1 MMKTRKE
8 DMRKLVQLGALLLAL
23 CCMPACSGNKENK
36 EQQQEA
42 EEKPKVKIAP
52 SAEREVDQIE
62 EYTATVESDVK
73 NNISSNAAL
82 RIKKIYVDV
91 GDVVRRGQ
99 LLVQMDES
107 SLQQLKL
114 QIENQKVEF
123 NRTDQLY
130 KVGGASKA
138 EWDNAKMQLDINET
152 AYRNMRENT
161 RLTSPV
167 SGVVTARNYD
177 DGDMAGTS
185 PILTIETLAPVKMLI
200 HVSETHYPQ
209 VRKGMD
215 VAVRVD
221 TYGEEEFP
229 GKVSIVYPTIDPN
242 THTFPV
248 EITLSNR
255 DNRVRPGMF
264 ARATL
269 TFGVE
274 RHTLVPDQA
283 VVKQMGA
290 GDHYVYVYEKNGTV
304 SRKKV
309 ELGRRLGEEYEILSG
324 VTGGQQVVVAGQ
336 NKLAD
341 GVAVELVK

>member
-1 MMKTRKE
+1 
-8 DMRKLVQLGALLLAL
+8 MRKLVQTGALLLVL
-23 CCMPACSGNKENK
+23 FGMPACSGNKESK
-36 EQQQEA
+36 EQQEVT
-42 EEKPKVKIAP
+42 EKPKVKTAQ
-52 SAEREVDQIE
+52 STQRDVEQIE

-82 RIKKIYVDV
+82 RIQKIMVDV
-91 GDVVRRGQ
+91 GDVVSRGQ

-130 KVGGASKA
+130 KIGGASKA
-138 EWDNAKMQLDINET
+138 EWDNAKMQLDVNET
-152 AYRNMRENT
+152 AYRNMLENT

-177 DGDMAGTS
+177 NGDMAGAN

-200 HVSETHYPQ
+200 HVSETYYPL
-209 VRKGMD
+209 VKKGMS

-221 TYGEEEFP
+221 TYGEEVFP
-229 GKVSIVYPTIDPN
+229 GQVSIVYPTIDPN

-248 EITLSNR
+248 EITLSNQ

-269 TFGVE
+269 TFGIESRTV
-274 RHTLVPDQA
+274 VPDQA

-290 GDHYVYVYEKNGTV
+290 GDHYVFVYEKNGTV

-309 ELGRRLGEEYEILSG
+309 EIGRRLGTEYEILSG
-324 VTGGQQVVVAGQ
+324 VEAGKQVVVAGQ
-336 NKLAD
+336 NKLTD
-341 GVAVELVK
+341 GAAVELVK

>member
-1 MMKTRKE
+1 
-8 DMRKLVQLGALLLAL
+8 MRKLVYWGAVLLAL
-23 CCMPACSGNKENK
+23 CCMPACSGSKENK

-42 EEKPKVKIAP
+42 EEKPKVKVA
-52 SAEREVDQIE
+52 SSTERDVEQIE

-200 HVSETHYPQ
+200 HVSEPHYPQ
-209 VRKGMD
+209 VKKGMS
-215 VAVRVD
+215 VSVRVD

-274 RHTLVPDQA
+274 RHTIVPDQA

-324 VTGGQQVVVAGQ
+324 VGGGQQVVIAGQ

-341 GVAVELVK
+341 GMAVELVK

>member
-1 MMKTRKE
+1 
-8 DMRKLVQLGALLLAL
+8 MRKLVQMGAFLMAL
-23 CCMPACSGNKENK
+23 CCLSACSGNKDSK
-36 EQQQEA
+36 EQQQA
-42 EEKPKVKIAP
+42 TEEKPKVKIAM
-52 SAEREVDQIE
+52 SSEREVEQIE

-82 RIKKIYVDV
+82 RIKNILADV

-167 SGVVTARNYD
+167 NGVVTARNYD
-177 DGDMAGTS
+177 NGDMAGAN
-185 PILTIETLAPVKMLI
+185 PILTIETLTPVKMLI
-200 HVSETHYPQ
+200 HVSETYYPQ
-209 VRKGMD
+209 VKKGMS

-221 TYGEEEFP
+221 TYGEEEFT

-248 EITLSNR
+248 EITLSNQ

-274 RHTLVPDQA
+274 KHTIVPDQS

-309 ELGRRLGEEYEILSG
+309 EIGRRLGTEYEILSG
-324 VTGGQQVVVAGQ
+324 VEAGRQVVIAGQ

-341 GVAVELVK
+341 GAAVELVK

>member
-1 MMKTRKE
+1 M
-8 DMRKLVQLGALLLAL
+8 
-23 CCMPACSGNKENK
+23 S
-36 EQQQEA
+36 
-42 EEKPKVKIAP
+42 
-52 SAEREVDQIE
+52 SEREVEQIE
-62 EYTATVESDVK
+62 EYTATVESDLK

-82 RIKKIYVDV
+82 RIKNILVDV

-152 AYRNMRENT
+152 AYRNMQENT

-177 DGDMAGTS
+177 NGDMAGAN

-200 HVSETHYPQ
+200 HVSETYYPE
-209 VRKGMD
+209 VKKGMS

-248 EITLSNR
+248 EITLSNQ

-274 RHTLVPDQA
+274 KHTIVPDQA

-309 ELGRRLGEEYEILSG
+309 EIGRRLGTEYEILSG
-324 VTGGQQVVVAGQ
+324 VEAGQQVVIAGQ

-341 GVAVELVK
+341 GAAVELVK

>member
-1 MMKTRKE
+1 
-8 DMRKLVQLGALLLAL
+8 MRKLVQMGAFLLAL
-23 CCMPACSGNKENK
+23 CCLPACSGNKENK
-36 EQQQEA
+36 EQQQEV
-42 EEKPKVKIAP
+42 EEKPKVKIAM
-52 SAEREVDQIE
+52 SSEREVEQIE
-62 EYTATVESDVK
+62 EYTATVESDLK

-82 RIKKIYVDV
+82 RIKNILVDV

-152 AYRNMRENT
+152 AYRNMQENT

-167 SGVVTARNYD
+167 NGVVTARNYD
-177 DGDMAGTS
+177 NGDMAGAN

-200 HVSETHYPQ
+200 HVSETYYPQ
-209 VRKGMD
+209 VKKGMS

-248 EITLSNR
+248 EITLSNQ

-274 RHTLVPDQA
+274 KHTIVPDQA

-290 GDHYVYVYEKNGTV
+290 GDHYVYVYGKNGTV

-309 ELGRRLGEEYEILSG
+309 EIGRRLGTEYEILSG
-324 VTGGQQVVVAGQ
+324 VEAGQQVVIAGQ

-341 GVAVELVK
+341 GAAVELVK

>member
-1 MMKTRKE
+1 M
-8 DMRKLVQLGALLLAL
+8 LVLFG
-23 CCMPACSGNKENK
+23 MPACSGNKESK
-36 EQQQEA
+36 EQQEVT
-42 EEKPKVKIAP
+42 EKPKVKTAQ
-52 SAEREVDQIE
+52 STQRDVEQIE

-82 RIKKIYVDV
+82 RIQKIMVDV
-91 GDVVRRGQ
+91 GDVVSRGQ

-130 KVGGASKA
+130 KIGGASKA
-138 EWDNAKMQLDINET
+138 EWDNAKMQLDVNET
-152 AYRNMRENT
+152 AYRNMLENT

-177 DGDMAGTS
+177 NGDMAGAN

-200 HVSETHYPQ
+200 HVSETYYPL
-209 VRKGMD
+209 VKKGMS

-221 TYGEEEFP
+221 TYGEEVFP
-229 GKVSIVYPTIDPN
+229 GQVSIVYPTIDPN

-248 EITLSNR
+248 EITLSNQ

-269 TFGVE
+269 TFGIESRTV
-274 RHTLVPDQA
+274 VPDQA

-290 GDHYVYVYEKNGTV
+290 GDHYVFVYEKNGTV

-309 ELGRRLGEEYEILSG
+309 EIGRRLGTEYEILSG
-324 VTGGQQVVVAGQ
+324 VEAGKQVVVAGQ
-336 NKLAD
+336 NKLTD
-341 GVAVELVK
+341 GAAVELVK

>member
-1 MMKTRKE
+1 
-8 DMRKLVQLGALLLAL
+8 MRKLVQLGAFLLAL

-42 EEKPKVKIAP
+42 EEKPKVKIA
-52 SAEREVDQIE
+52 SSTERDVDQIE

-123 NRTDQLY
+123 NRTDELY

-200 HVSETHYPQ
+200 HVSEPHYPQ
-209 VRKGMD
+209 VKKGMA
-215 VAVRVD
+215 VSVRVD

-274 RHTLVPDQA
+274 RHTIVPDQA

-324 VTGGQQVVVAGQ
+324 VSGGQQVVIAGQ

-341 GVAVELVK
+341 GMAVELVK

>member
-1 MMKTRKE
+1 M
-8 DMRKLVQLGALLLAL
+8 QLGAFLLAL
-23 CCMPACSGNKENK
+23 CCMPACSGNKESK

-52 SAEREVDQIE
+52 STEREVDQIE

-200 HVSETHYPQ
+200 HVSEPHYPQ
-209 VRKGMD
+209 VKKGME

-221 TYGEEEFP
+221 TYGEEVFP

-274 RHTLVPDQA
+274 RHTVVPDQA

-324 VTGGQQVVVAGQ
+324 VAGGQQVVVAGQ

>member
-1 MMKTRKE
+1 M
-8 DMRKLVQLGALLLAL
+8 LWGAVLLAL
-23 CCMPACSGNKENK
+23 GWMPACSGKKENK
-36 EQQQEA
+36 EQQEV
-42 EEKPKVKIAP
+42 EEKPKVKTAW
-52 SAEREVDQIE
+52 SAEREVEQTE

-130 KVGGASKA
+130 KVGGASKT

-177 DGDMAGTS
+177 NGDMSGAN
-185 PILTIETLAPVKMLI
+185 PILTIETLAPVKIRI
-200 HVSETHYPQ
+200 HVSETYYPQ
-209 VRKGMD
+209 VKKGMA

-229 GKVSIVYPTIDPN
+229 GKVSIVYPTVDPN

-264 ARATL
+264 ARAIL
-269 TFGVE
+269 TFGTA

-324 VTGGQQVVVAGQ
+324 VSGGQQVVVAGQ

>member
-1 MMKTRKE
+1 
-8 DMRKLVQLGALLLAL
+8 MRKLVQMGAFLLAL
-23 CCMPACSGNKENK
+23 CCLPACSGNKENK

-42 EEKPKVKIAP
+42 EEKPKVKIAM
-52 SAEREVDQIE
+52 SSERDVEQIE

-82 RIKKIYVDV
+82 RIKNILVDV

-152 AYRNMRENT
+152 AYRNMQENT

-177 DGDMAGTS
+177 NGDMAGTN
-185 PILTIETLAPVKMLI
+185 PILTIETLSPVKMLI
-200 HVSETHYPQ
+200 HVSETYYPQ
-209 VRKGMD
+209 VKKGMS

-248 EITLSNR
+248 EITLSNQ
-255 DNRVRPGMF
+255 DSRVRPGMF

-309 ELGRRLGEEYEILSG
+309 EIGRRLGTEYEILSG
-324 VTGGQQVVVAGQ
+324 VEAGQQVVIAGQ

-341 GVAVELVK
+341 GAAVELVK

>member
-1 MMKTRKE
+1 MQM
-8 DMRKLVQLGALLLAL
+8 GAFLLAL
-23 CCMPACSGNKENK
+23 CCLPACSGNKENK

-42 EEKPKVKIAP
+42 EENPKVKIAM
-52 SAEREVDQIE
+52 SSERDVEQIE

-82 RIKKIYVDV
+82 RIKNILVDV

-152 AYRNMRENT
+152 AYRNMQENT

-177 DGDMAGTS
+177 NGDMAGAN
-185 PILTIETLAPVKMLI
+185 PILTIETLSPVKMLI
-200 HVSETHYPQ
+200 HVSETYYPQ
-209 VRKGMD
+209 VKKGMS

-248 EITLSNR
+248 EITLSNQ
-255 DNRVRPGMF
+255 DSRVRPGMF

-309 ELGRRLGEEYEILSG
+309 EIGRRLGTEYEILSG
-324 VTGGQQVVVAGQ
+324 VEAGQQVVIAGQ

-341 GVAVELVK
+341 GAAVELVK

>member
-1 MMKTRKE
+1 
-8 DMRKLVQLGALLLAL
+8 
-23 CCMPACSGNKENK
+23 
-36 EQQQEA
+36 
-42 EEKPKVKIAP
+42 
-52 SAEREVDQIE
+52 
-62 EYTATVESDVK
+62 
-73 NNISSNAAL
+73 
-82 RIKKIYVDV
+82 
-91 GDVVRRGQ
+91 
-99 LLVQMDES
+99 
-107 SLQQLKL
+107 
-114 QIENQKVEF
+114 
-123 NRTDQLY
+123 
-130 KVGGASKA
+130 
-138 EWDNAKMQLDINET
+138 MQLDINET
-152 AYRNMRENT
+152 AYRNMQENT

-177 DGDMAGTS
+177 NGDMAGAN
-185 PILTIETLAPVKMLI
+185 PILTIETLSPVKMLI
-200 HVSETHYPQ
+200 HVSETYYPQ
-209 VRKGMD
+209 VKKGMS

-248 EITLSNR
+248 EITLSNQ
-255 DNRVRPGMF
+255 DSRVRPGMF

-309 ELGRRLGEEYEILSG
+309 EIGRRLGTEYEILSG
-324 VTGGQQVVVAGQ
+324 VEAGQQVVIAGQ

-341 GVAVELVK
+341 GAAVELVK